1 MQDIRLVS
9 VVSPSC
15 RASNQK
21 RPDITCT
28 PCMFCMGFIGK
39 YWVHTTLS
47 SQAVSLTCLCL
58 IVASSRD
65 RCVFHDAGK
74 DQILFY
80 RKEGGGPLTLKILA

>member
-1 MQDIRLVS
+1 MQDICLVP

-21 RPDITCT
+21 RPNITCI

-39 YWVHTTLS
+39 YRVHTTIWF
-47 SQAVSLTCLCL
+47 QAVSLTCLCL
-58 IVASSRD
+58 IVASSRN

-74 DQILFY
+74 DQILLIVS
-80 RKEGGGPLTLKILA
+80 KEGGH